1 LRPCTDVTVV
11 DVIDLN
17 RPGIAK
23 IGDMQPDVVLVDL
36 GQTDPEAA
44 VRMVK
49 SASGLTRLVAF
60 AFDETDDD
68 VFACAAAGFCG
79 YVARNSG
86 AEELYRTL
94 VDVMEGRMHCAPHI
108 AATMFARLA
117 RSQRKFDPQGP
128 LPALSSRGSE
138 ILPLVEQGRSNKE
151 IARQLAISTATV
163 KNHMHNILLKLQV
176 SRRGQAAARVRGSH
190 AA

>member
-1 LRPCTDVTVV
+1 MRPCTDVTVV

-23 IGDMQPDVVLVDL
+23 IADMQPDVVLVDL

-128 LPALSSRGSE
+128 LPAPSSRESE
-138 ILPLVEQGRSNKE
+138 ILALVEQGRSNKE
-151 IARQLAISTATV
+151 IARQLAISIATV
-163 KNHMHNILLKLQV
+163 KNHIHNILLKLQV
-176 SRRGQAAARVRGSH
+176 SRRGRAAARVRGSH